1 MTDMLNGKKK
11 YLINYVGITMLAV
24 LQALCYTLFIVPNHF
39 APAGINGIAT
49 MVQYKCGF
57 SIGYMALL
65 VNIPLCLF
73 SFFTT
78 DREFAVKT
86 FVFSC
91 VYSFAYLLF
100 QKYVP
105 ERLKYDADGVNIIFP
120 VLIAGM
126 LGGLVYSGCFRLNAS
141 TGGTDIVS
149 KYISKRFPQL
159 NFFWVTFTLNAI
171 VAVISYFVYAKVDPT
186 TGELVYSYEPVCLCL
201 LYCFL
206 SSFIGNVLIKG
217 GKSAYK
223 FFIITSHAD
232 EIDYEIVHTLKHSA
246 TKIIGTGIYSNKEK
260 DVIICVV
267 NKHQIVEFQNILKR
281 YDDTFAFVETVNET
295 IGNFLRIK

>member
-1 MTDMLNGKKK
+1 M
-11 YLINYVGITMLAV
+11 NYAGIVLLAF
-24 LQALCYTLFIVPNHF
+24 LQALCYTLFIVPNDF

-49 MVQYKCGF
+49 MVQYKFNF
-57 SIGYMALL
+57 SIGYMSLL

-73 SFFTT
+73 SYFTT
-78 DREFAVKT
+78 DKEFAVKT
-86 FVFSC
+86 LIFSC
-91 VYSFAYLLF
+91 VYSLAYLVF
-100 QKYVP
+100 QRIVP
-105 ERLKYDADGVNIIFP
+105 DNVKYDAEGVNTIFP

-126 LGGLVYSGCFRLNAS
+126 SGGLVYSGCFRLNAS

-149 KYISKRFPQL
+149 KYISKRRPQL
-159 NFFWVTFTLNAI
+159 NFFWVTFTLNAV
-171 VAVISYFVYAKVDPT
+171 VAVISYFVYARVDPA

-201 LYCFL
+201 LYCFM

-223 FFIITSHAD
+223 FFIITSHAE

-246 TKIIGTGIYSNKEK
+246 TKIVGTGIYSNTEK

-281 YDDTFAFVETVNET
+281 FDDTFAFVETVNET

>member
-1 MTDMLNGKKK
+1 MLNVKKK
-11 YLINYVGITMLAV
+11 CVMNYAGIVLLAF
-24 LQALCYTLFIVPNHF
+24 LQALCYTLFIVPNDF

-49 MVQYKCGF
+49 MVQYKFNF
-57 SIGYMALL
+57 SIGYMSLL

-73 SFFTT
+73 SYFTT
-78 DREFAVKT
+78 DKEFAVKT
-86 FVFSC
+86 LIFSC
-91 VYSFAYLLF
+91 VYSLAYLVF
-100 QKYVP
+100 QRIVP
-105 ERLKYDADGVNIIFP
+105 DNVKYDAEGVNTIFP

-126 LGGLVYSGCFRLNAS
+126 SGGLVYSGCFRLNAS

-149 KYISKRFPQL
+149 KYISKRRPQL
-159 NFFWVTFTLNAI
+159 NFFWVTFTLNAV
-171 VAVISYFVYAKVDPT
+171 VAVISYFVYARVDPA

-201 LYCFL
+201 LYCFM

-223 FFIITSHAD
+223 FFIITSHAE

-246 TKIIGTGIYSNKEK
+246 TKIVGTGIYSNTEK

-281 YDDTFAFVETVNET
+281 FDDTFAFVETVNET